1 MVYTPTQLRSTIPN
15 IKNRDKKFNSTLSRN
30 ARKSLC
36 LCGFLAIAKNGALL
50 YHIGMNDEMIKAN
63 VAKNIS
69 WYRKEK
75 GMTQAELAEILN
87 YSDKSVSKWERGDG
101 LPDICV
107 LAAMAELFGVTIND
121 LIGSEEPKMP
131 EPVNK
136 TPQRLL
142 ILLMS
147 MGLVWLVAM
156 VGFFAVELIIPGMSK
171 AWLIMMWAI
180 PVSCIVSIV
189 FSELWWPLIPRFIS
203 ASALVWSL
211 SCCAF
216 LTFTLQNMYMIFI
229 VAGVVQVLV
238 ILWFIYLHNRRVR
251 TV

>member
-1 MVYTPTQLRSTIPN
+1 MNEEIIKSN
-15 IKNRDKKFNSTLSRN
+15 I
-30 ARKSLC
+30 
-36 LCGFLAIAKNGALL
+36 
-50 YHIGMNDEMIKAN
+50 
-63 VAKNIS
+63 AKNIS

-107 LAAMAELFGVTIND
+107 LASMAELFGVTLND
-121 LIGSEEPKMP
+121 LVESDEPKP
-131 EPVNK
+131 PVPSNK

-156 VGFFAVELIIPGMSK
+156 VAFFAVELFIPGLSR

-180 PVSCIVSIV
+180 PLSCIVSIV

-203 ASALVWSL
+203 ASSLIWSL
-211 SCCAF
+211 SCCVF
-216 LTFTLQNMYMIFI
+216 LTFTITNMYMIFI
-229 VAGVVQVLV
+229 VAAVLQVL
-238 ILWFIYLHNRRVR
+238 ITLWYVYLHNRRVR

>member
-1 MVYTPTQLRSTIPN
+1 
-15 IKNRDKKFNSTLSRN
+15 
-30 ARKSLC
+30 
-36 LCGFLAIAKNGALL
+36 
-50 YHIGMNDEMIKAN
+50 MNDEIIKAN
-63 VAKNIS
+63 IAKNIS

-75 GMTQAELAEILN
+75 GMTQAGLAEILN
-87 YSDKSVSKWERGDG
+87 YSDKSVSKWERGEG

-107 LAAMAELFGVTIND
+107 LAAMAELFGVTLND
-121 LIGSEEPKMP
+121 LIGSDEPKP
-131 EPVNK
+131 PAPSGR

-156 VGFFAVELIIPGMSK
+156 VAFFAVELFIPDLER

-189 FSELWWPLIPRFIS
+189 FSELWWPLIPRLIS
-203 ASALVWSL
+203 ASSLIWSL

-216 LTFTLQNMYMIFI
+216 LTFSPKNMYLIFI
-229 VAGVVQVLV
+229 VAAVLQVLV
-238 ILWFIYLHNRRVR
+238 ILWFIFLHNRRVR

>member
-1 MVYTPTQLRSTIPN
+1 MDYSILCPKTVYTLQANASTVKI
-15 IKNRDKKFNSTLSRN
+15 IKNRVRFFNSTLSRN
-30 ARKSLC
+30 TQKSLY
-36 LCGFLAIAKNGALL
+36 LCGFFALAKTEFLL

-63 VAKNIS
+63 IAKNIS

-107 LAAMAELFGVTIND
+107 LATMAELFGVTIND
-121 LIGSEEPKMP
+121 LIGSEEPKLPPP
-131 EPVNK
+131 ENK
-136 TPQRLL
+136 SPQRLL

-156 VGFFAVELIIPGMSK
+156 LGFFAVELITPGMSR

-180 PVSCIVSIV
+180 PISCIVSIV
-189 FSELWWPLIPRFIS
+189 FSELCEQHCLCNNKLTCIIS
-203 ASALVWSL
+203 INRSRYL
-211 SCCAF
+211 CF
-216 LTFTLQNMYMIFI
+216 
-229 VAGVVQVLV
+229 V
-238 ILWFIYLHNRRVR
+238 IQLH
-251 TV
+251 